1 MKNKELPSDIAKEEI
16 KNLMTRKLK
25 LGEETQEIKRKIQ
38 QLNYQLKHMNEYSIP
53 VESKDEISIIKEEW
67 QNAIDRIKEIE
78 DEKNRID
85 AEIEKKERLYNIL
98 RNTENNLNVNGNSNN
113 GNESK
118 NESTKN
124 VNKVTRGIVCFK
136 FFETGK
142 ERT

>member
-124 VNKVTRGIVCFK
+124 VNKLNDNGGR
-136 FFETGK
+136 
-142 ERT
+142 

>member
-38 QLNYQLKHMNEYSIP
+38 QLNYQIKHMNEYSIP

-113 GNESK
+113 ENESK

-124 VNKVTRGIVCFK
+124 VKKLNDNGGR
-136 FFETGK
+136 
-142 ERT
+142 

>member
-38 QLNYQLKHMNEYSIP
+38 QLNYQIKHMNEYSIP

-124 VNKVTRGIVCFK
+124 VNKLNDNGGR
-136 FFETGK
+136 
-142 ERT
+142 

>member
-53 VESKDEISIIKEEW
+53 VETKDEISIIKEEW

-124 VNKVTRGIVCFK
+124 VNKLNDNGGR
-136 FFETGK
+136 
-142 ERT
+142 